1 MKQEFSSRKASHS
14 VNDVQKAHNCSVVL
28 SIEKIQNLLF
38 LESSIGFKWSE
49 VQDSDI
55 TKWKLFLLEIKPDR
69 EIVCTRKSFQEA
81 LHIWKYSQNHL
92 SLKQKDVDIF
102 VITTGTL
109 STVILFSFS
118 RK

>member
-28 SIEKIQNLLF
+28 SIEKIENLLF

-69 EIVCTRKSFQEA
+69 EKVSFAHESHFKKLCTFESIHRIIY
-81 LHIWKYSQNHL
+81 H
-92 SLKQKDVDIF
+92 
-102 VITTGTL
+102 
-109 STVILFSFS
+109 
-118 RK
+118 